1 MPVISSDDIDF
12 ELYLH
17 VTDHQQRVK
26 AASVYVQALLDRMNT
41 PNKEKRVFMPWEK
54 TRDLIQF
61 RPGEVT
67 VWGGPNG
74 SGKSLVTGQVALSLA
89 AQNERVCIAS
99 FEMKPMK
106 TMERMGR
113 QWTSMSLG
121 DDFLLSNPEA
131 RRILVDEY
139 EQFRDWTDDKIW
151 LYDQQGTVQWRQ
163 VCAVARYAAK
173 ELSVSHFFV
182 DNLGKC
188 VAGEDDFNG
197 QKAFVDELCSIARD
211 ANIHIHLVH
220 HIKKP
225 ATENARPTKYDFKGT
240 GAITDQP
247 DNVIAVWRNKDK
259 ERKIQDG
266 KAVPITE
273 PDTLLIVDKQR
284 NGEGWEGN
292 IGLYFHKASNQFL
305 AGHNAKP
312 AKTRHGT
319 RTPAAKCASKA
330 SADVPSS
337 RPTFT

>member
-1 MPVISSDDIDF
+1 MQLITEDEIDF
-12 ELYLH
+12 SFYMQ
-17 VTDHQQRVK
+17 VTDYQQKVK
-26 AASVYVQALLDRMNT
+26 SSSLYVQALLDRLNS
-41 PNKEKRVFMPWEK
+41 PIVEKQSFMPWQK

-89 AQNERVCIAS
+89 AQDEKICIAS

-113 QWTSMSLG
+113 QWTAMSLN
-121 DDFLLSNPEA
+121 DEFMRSNPEA
-131 RRILVDEY
+131 RRIMIDEY
-139 EQFRDWTDDKIW
+139 EQFRDWSENKIW
-151 LYDQQGTVQWRQ
+151 LYDQQGTVQWKQ
-163 VCAVARYAAK
+163 VCAVARYCAQ
-173 ELSVSHFFV
+173 ELGITHFFV

-188 VAGEDDFNG
+188 VSGEDDFNG

-225 ATENARPTKYDFKGT
+225 ATENAKPTKYDFKGT

-247 DNVIAVWRNKDK
+247 DNVIVVWRNKDK
-259 ERKIQDG
+259 ERKLQDG
-266 KAVPITE
+266 KAVPVTE
-273 PDTLLIVDKQR
+273 PDALLIVDKQR

-292 IGLYFHKASNQFL
+292 IGLYFNRASQQFL
-305 AGHNAKP
+305 PGHDMEP
-312 AKTRHGT
+312 MRFFYPDG
-319 RTPAAKCASKA
+319 
-330 SADVPSS
+330 V
-337 RPTFT
+337 

>member
-1 MPVISSDDIDF
+1 MGGSVQLITKDDIDF
-12 ELYLH
+12 ALYEH
-17 VTDHQQRVK
+17 VTDHQQKVK
-26 AASVYVQALLDRMNT
+26 SASLYVQALLDRIASPT
-41 PNKEKRVFMPWEK
+41 HEKRVFMPWNK

-89 AQNERVCIAS
+89 AQDEKVCIAS

-113 QWTSMSLG
+113 QWTAMSLG
-121 DDFLLSNPEA
+121 DEFLLSKPEA
-131 RRILVDEY
+131 RRILIDEY
-139 EQFRDWTDDKIW
+139 EQFRDWSNNKIW
-151 LYDQQGTVQWRQ
+151 LYDQQGTVKWKQ
-163 VCAVARYAAK
+163 VCAVARYCAK
-173 ELSVSHFFV
+173 ELGITQVFV

-188 VAGEDDFNG
+188 VSGEDDFNG

-211 ANIHIHLVH
+211 VNIHIHLVH

-225 ATENARPTKYDFKGT
+225 STENAKPTKYDFKGT

-259 ERKIQDG
+259 ERKLQEG
-266 KAVPITE
+266 KVVAQTE

-292 IGLYFHKASNQFL
+292 IGLWYHVSSQQFL
-305 AGHNAKP
+305 P
-312 AKTRHGT
+312 
-319 RTPAAKCASKA
+319 
-330 SADVPSS
+330 DPSS
-337 RPTFT
+337 EPMRFFRSD